1 MPGIKGLKKG
11 DRPQVE
17 KQAEDFIRGAA
28 DRVSGSGAMV
38 RGEKTNRQRAYERY
52 TFSLTPAVSAD
63 IDRLS
68 LVSREFRINRSEV
81 VKAGIE
87 ALKALSEDDLIE
99 KLRQVKQLT

>member
-11 DRPQVE
+11 DRPEVE
-17 KQAEDFIRGAA
+17 KQAENFIRGAA
-28 DRVSGSGAMV
+28 DRVSGSAVV
-38 RGEKTNRQRAYERY
+38 RGKKTNHQRVYERY

-63 IDRLS
+63 INRLS

>member
-11 DRPQVE
+11 DRPEVE
-17 KQAEDFIRGAA
+17 KKAEDFIRGAT
-28 DRVSGSGAMV
+28 DRISGGGAVV
-38 RGEKTNRQRAYERY
+38 RGKKTNRQRAYERY